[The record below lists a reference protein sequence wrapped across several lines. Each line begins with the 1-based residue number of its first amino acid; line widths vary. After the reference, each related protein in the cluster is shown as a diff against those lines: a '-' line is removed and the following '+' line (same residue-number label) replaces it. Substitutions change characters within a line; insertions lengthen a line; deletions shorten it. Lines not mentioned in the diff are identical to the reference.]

1 MSQNL
6 LVLNTFRLI
15 ENLSESQVLATVTSK
30 LLLKTSK
37 FLPILSL
44 FFSQWE
50 LRICSVH
57 SALLA

>member
-37 FLPILSL
+37 FFPVLS
-44 FFSQWE
+44 FFSF
-50 LRICSVH
+50 S
-57 SALLA
+57 

>member
-6 LVLNTFRLI
+6 LVLNTFWLI

-37 FLPILSL
+37 FLPVLS
-44 FFSQWE
+44 FFLSHNE
-50 LRICSVH
+50 N
-57 SALLA
+57 